1 MEILKSNA
9 FLIILFVISLAS
21 LIGVIALIISTKEQR
36 GRYKKM
42 LEKLGNGKNIE
53 NDIMAYVEKVESVSK
68 QNDEII
74 NYCQN
79 IDNNIRNCIQKIGM
93 VRYNAFQ
100 DTGSNLSFAVA
111 LLDDKNTGIVING
124 IYSRDCSNIYSKP
137 IENGKSNFILS
148 SEEKEAIDI
157 AIKSEGLYV
166 IK

>member
-21 LIGVIALIISTKEQR
+21 LIGVIALIISTKKQSE
-36 GRYKKM
+36 RYKKM

-68 QNDEII
+68 QNE
-74 NYCQN
+74 
-79 IDNNIRNCIQKIGM
+79 DNNIRNCIQKIGM

>member
-1 MEILKSNA
+1 MY
-9 FLIILFVISLAS
+9 
-21 LIGVIALIISTKEQR
+21 T
-36 GRYKKM
+36 
-42 LEKLGNGKNIE
+42 
-53 NDIMAYVEKVESVSK
+53 
-68 QNDEII
+68 
-74 NYCQN
+74 
-79 IDNNIRNCIQKIGM
+79 KIGM

>member
-21 LIGVIALIISTKEQR
+21 LIGVIALIISTKKQSE
-36 GRYKKM
+36 
-42 LEKLGNGKNIE
+42 LGNGKNIE

>member
-21 LIGVIALIISTKEQR
+21 LIGVIALIISTKKQSE
-36 GRYKKM
+36 RYKKM

-111 LLDDKNTGIVING
+111 LLDDKNTGIVIN
-124 IYSRDCSNIYSKP
+124 
-137 IENGKSNFILS
+137 
-148 SEEKEAIDI
+148 
-157 AIKSEGLYV
+157 
-166 IK
+166 